1 MNPKQYV
8 SAALRKAIFNG
19 EQLKADIA
27 SQEVPVT
34 RLLKQALDAGTDHL
48 DELFRTTRHEN
59 VVELVNAR
67 AWLTDRILYL
77 LWQQYSWPEGAALIA
92 VGGYGRGEL
101 HPHSDIDLLI
111 LIDDKEAPETWES
124 SAQQFVTALWD
135 LGAVIG
141 SSVRTY
147 KECQEQARGDIT
159 IATNLIESRA
169 ITGKVPLRK
178 QLFRWLMTDDAWT
191 DEAFYKARVKAQQ
204 ERYKRTNETE
214 YNLEPN
220 LKSSPGGLRDIQTI
234 TWIGKRH
241 FGLRYMRDLYK
252 HDFITEDELGF
263 FYRAIEY
270 LWTIRYALHL
280 QNKRPEDRLLFDQ
293 QRKLAEFFG
302 YEDNDKALA
311 VEQFMRKYYRVA
323 MRLAEL
329 NQTLLQLFDQ
339 AILRA
344 NLPDVIVHV
353 NRRFEIRNGL
363 LETKHDK
370 VFLQQPFAL
379 MEAYVILAQHPDCSA
394 IGAATQRLI
403 RSHRPLMDEK
413 LRKDIR
419 VNSLFMELLRSPKR
433 MSHTLI
439 DMQRI
444 GLLSSYLPAFSHI
457 TGQMQHDLFHIYT
470 VDAHTMKVVKRMREM
485 LLIRD
490 RERFP
495 IATRIIHE
503 LPKIELLY
511 IAGLYHDIAKGKGG
525 DHSKLGAEEV
535 KDFCR
540 QHHLGKW
547 DTDLVSWMVRNHLL
561 MSMTAQKRD
570 IGSPEVIYEFAALM
584 GDELHL
590 DYLYVMTVCDIYATN
605 PELWNNWR
613 ASLMRQLYT
622 ETNRVLRLGL
632 DLDTPI
638 DHASLIQQTQTDA
651 RKLLLEKRLNPAAV
665 QNLWNQL
672 GDDYFIRERAATVAW
687 HTRLIIGHQV
697 DTPLVAISEYS
708 FNDFEGGSQIFVYTK
723 DQPNL
728 FAAMC
733 AIIGQLNLNIFDAR
747 IITTDDGYS
756 MDTFVVLDQEGQT
769 LDATVEI
776 RQKLQEKLT
785 EALQHPKDFGYLV
798 QQRTPRLQKLFAI
811 PTQVNITNPEGFSWT
826 RVELI
831 CSDRPGLLAQVG
843 LVFMRMG
850 ISIQK
855 AKIQS
860 MGERVEDV
868 FFITDMDGERITDL
882 EILQCL
888 QEQISSELDSHINQT
903 M

>member
-1 MNPKQYV
+1 MQ
-8 SAALRKAIFNG
+8 S
-19 EQLKADIA
+19 
-27 SQEVPVT
+27 
-34 RLLKQALDAGTDHL
+34 GTDHL
-48 DELFRTTRHEN
+48 DDIFRTSRHAR
-59 VVELVNAR
+59 VVEMVHAR
-67 AWLTDRILYL
+67 AWLTDQILML
-77 LWQQYSWPEGAALIA
+77 LWHQYSWPNGVALVA

-111 LIDDKEAPETWES
+111 LVDDKEPPASWEA
-124 SAQQFVTALWD
+124 SAQAFVTALWD
-135 LGAVIG
+135 LGVAIG

-147 KECQEQARGDIT
+147 SECQTQAKGDIT
-159 IATNLIESRA
+159 IATNLIESRV
-169 ITGKVPLRK
+169 ITGDNETRTH
-178 QLFRWLMTDDAWT
+178 LFEWLMTDDAWS
-191 DEAFYKARVKAQQ
+191 DEAFYKARIKAQQ
-204 ERYKRTNETE
+204 DRYQRTNDTE

-241 FGLRYMRDLYK
+241 FGLRYMRDLYQ
-252 HDFITEDELGF
+252 HDFITEDELSF
-263 FYRAIEY
+263 LYRAIEY

-280 QNKRPEDRLLFDQ
+280 QNRRPEDRLLFDQ
-293 QRKLAEFFG
+293 QRKLAAFFG
-302 YEDNDKALA
+302 YEDNDQDLA

-344 NLPDVIVHV
+344 HRPDLIIQV

-363 LETKHDK
+363 LEAKHPL
-370 VFLQQPFAL
+370 VFAKQPFAL

-403 RSHRPLMDEK
+403 RTHRPLMNEK

-444 GLLSSYLPAFSHI
+444 GLLSRYLPAFDHI
-457 TGQMQHDLFHIYT
+457 TGRMQHDLFHIYT
-470 VDAHTMKVVKRMREM
+470 VDAHTLKMVKRMREM
-485 LLIRD
+485 LLPRD

-495 IATRIIHE
+495 IATRVVHE

-535 KDFCR
+535 KAFCQ
-540 QHHLGKW
+540 QHQLGKW
-547 DTDLVSWMVRNHLL
+547 DTDLVSWLIRHHLL

-570 IGSPEVIYEFAALM
+570 IGSPEVIHEFAAIV

-638 DHASLIQQTQTDA
+638 DHASLIEQTQSDA
-651 RKLLLEKRLNPAAV
+651 RHLLIEKRLNPAAV
-665 QNLWNQL
+665 QNLWDKL
-672 GDDYFIRERAATVAW
+672 GDDYFIREKASTVAW
-687 HTRLIIGHQV
+687 HTREIIGHQS
-697 DTPLVAISEYS
+697 DSPLVAISDFS

-756 MDTFVVLDQEGQT
+756 MDTFIVLDNEGQT
-769 LDATVEI
+769 LDQTTEV
-776 RQKLQEKLT
+776 RQALQDRLT
-785 EALQHPKDFGYLV
+785 NALQHPKDFAYLV
-798 QQRTPRLQKLFAI
+798 EQRTPRLQKLFNI
-811 PTQVNITNPEGFSWT
+811 PTQINITNPKGFSWS
-826 RVELI
+826 RLELM
-831 CSDRPGLLAQVG
+831 CADRPGLLAQIG
-843 LVFMRMG
+843 LVFMRLG

-868 FFITDMDGERITDL
+868 FFITDRDGQRIVDKDILLDL
-882 EILQCL
+882 EQQLCAA
-888 QEQISSELDSHINQT
+888 LDSHVKQT
-903 M
+903 Q

>member
-1 MNPKQYV
+1 MNPKHNV
-8 SAALRKAIFNG
+8 SLELRQAIFNQA
-19 EQLKADIA
+19 QLEADIA
-27 SQEVPVT
+27 AATGPVT
-34 RLLKQALDAGTDHL
+34 SVLKQALQAGHQHL
-48 DELFRTTRHEN
+48 DDIFRASRHER
-59 VVELVNAR
+59 VIELVNAR
-67 AWLTDRILYL
+67 AWLSDRILAL
-77 LWQQYSWPEGAALIA
+77 LWQQYSWPNNAALLA

-111 LIDDKEAPETWES
+111 LIGDNEAPESWES
-124 SAQQFVTALWD
+124 SAQDFVTALWD
-135 LGAVIG
+135 LGTVIG
-141 SSVRTY
+141 SAVRTMS
-147 KECQEQARGDIT
+147 ECKQQARGDIT
-159 IATNLIESRA
+159 IATNMIESRA
-169 ITGKVPLRK
+169 ITGKAWMRK
-178 QLFRWLMTDDAWT
+178 TLFRWLMTDDAWT
-191 DEAFYKARVKAQQ
+191 DEAFYKARLQAQQ
-204 ERYKRTNETE
+204 ERHKRTNETE

-220 LKSSPGGLRDIQTI
+220 LKTSPGGLRDIQTI

-252 HDFITEDELGF
+252 HDFITDKELSF

-280 QNKRPEDRLLFDQ
+280 QNRRPEDRLLFDQ
-293 QRKLAEFFG
+293 QRKLAEFFA
-302 YEDNDKALA
+302 YEDTDQALA

-339 AILRA
+339 AILHA
-344 NLPDVIVHV
+344 DHPDVVVNV

-363 LETKHDK
+363 LEAKNDK
-370 VFLQQPFAL
+370 VFLAQPFAL
-379 MEAYVILAQHPDCSA
+379 MEAYVILAQHEGCTA
-394 IGAATQRLI
+394 IGAKTQRLI
-403 RSHRPLMDEK
+403 RSHRPLMDDK
-413 LRKDIR
+413 LRRDIR

-433 MSHTLI
+433 VSHTLQ

-444 GLLSSYLPAFSHI
+444 GLLSDYLPAFNHI

-470 VDAHTMKVVKRMREM
+470 VDAHTLKVVKRMREM
-485 LLIRD
+485 LLPRE

-503 LPKIELLY
+503 IPKIELLY

-535 KDFCR
+535 KDFCQ

-547 DTDLVSWMVRNHLL
+547 DTDLISWLIRNHLL

-570 IGSPEVIYEFAALM
+570 IANPEVIYEFASQV

-590 DYLYVMTVCDIYATN
+590 DYLYLLTVCDIWGTN

-613 ASLMRQLYT
+613 ASLIRQLYT

-632 DLDTPI
+632 DQPI
-638 DHASLIQQTQTDA
+638 DNDTLIEQTQQDA
-651 RKLLLEKRLNPAAV
+651 RKILLEKRINPASV
-665 QNLWNQL
+665 KQLWQQL

-687 HTRLIIGHQV
+687 HTQQIVNHQSQG
-697 DTPLVAISEYS
+697 PLVAISEFS

-756 MDTFVVLDQEGQT
+756 MDTFIVLDQEGQT
-769 LDATVEI
+769 LDATVEL
-776 RQKLQEKLT
+776 RQRLQEKLT
-785 EALQHPKDFGYLV
+785 HALQNPKDFPYLV
-798 QQRTPRLQKLFAI
+798 QQRTPRLHKLFAL
-811 PTQVNITNPEGFSWT
+811 PTQVDVTNPEGYSWT
-826 RVELI
+826 RVELT
-831 CSDRPGLLAQVG
+831 CADRPGLLAQVG

-868 FFITDMDGERITDL
+868 FFITDMDGYRIMDDEVL
-882 EILQCL
+882 ESLK
-888 QEQISSELDSHINQT
+888 EQICSELDSHISQAQ
-903 M
+903 

>member
-1 MNPKQYV
+1 MATQTG
-8 SAALRKAIFNG
+8 SIT
-19 EQLKADIA
+19 
-27 SQEVPVT
+27 S
-34 RLLKQALDAGTDHL
+34 LLKQALETGTQHL
-48 DELFRTTRHEN
+48 DDIFQASRHTR

-67 AWLTDRILYL
+67 AWLTDRILTL
-77 LWQQYSWPEGAALIA
+77 LWQQYSWPEGAALVA

-111 LIDDKEAPETWES
+111 LIDDQEPLSSWEA

-135 LGAVIG
+135 LGVVIG

-147 KECQEQARGDIT
+147 SECQTQAKGDIT

-169 ITGKVPLRK
+169 IVGKPTLRK
-178 QLFRWLMTDDAWT
+178 QLFRWLMSDDAWS
-191 DEAFYKARVKAQQ
+191 DEDFYKARIKAQQ
-204 ERYKRTNETE
+204 DRYQRTNETE

-241 FGLRYMRDLYK
+241 FGLRYMRDLYQ

-280 QNKRPEDRLLFDQ
+280 QNRRPEDRLLFDQ
-293 QRKLAEFFG
+293 QRKLAAFFG
-302 YEDNDKALA
+302 YEDNDQALA

-344 NLPDVIVHV
+344 HQPDTIVQV
-353 NRRFEIRNGL
+353 NRRFEIRNNL
-363 LETKHDK
+363 LEAKHQR
-370 VFLQQPFAL
+370 VFIQQPFAL

-403 RSHRPLMDEK
+403 RTHRPLMDDK

-444 GLLSSYLPAFSHI
+444 GLLASYLPAFDHI

-470 VDAHTMKVVKRMREM
+470 VDAHTLKMVKRMREM
-485 LLIRD
+485 LLTRD
-490 RERFP
+490 RQRFP
-495 IATRIIHE
+495 IATRVVHE

-525 DHSKLGAEEV
+525 DHSRLGAEEV
-535 KDFCR
+535 KEFCH
-540 QHHLGKW
+540 QHHLGTW
-547 DTDLVSWMVRNHLL
+547 DTDLVSWLIRHHLL

-570 IGSPEVIYEFAALM
+570 IGSPEVIHEFAAIV

-638 DHASLIQQTQTDA
+638 DHASLIEQTQIDA

-665 QNLWNQL
+665 QNLWQQL

-687 HTRLIIGHQV
+687 HTQQILGHQSN
-697 DTPLVAISEYS
+697 TPLVAISEFS

-756 MDTFVVLDQEGQT
+756 MDTFIVLDKEGQT
-769 LDATVEI
+769 LDQTAEV
-776 RQKLQEKLT
+776 RQQLQDKLT
-785 EALQHPKDFGYLV
+785 RALQHPKDFAYLV
-798 QQRTPRLQKLFAI
+798 EQRTPRLHKLFTI
-811 PTQVNITNPEGFSWT
+811 PTQVNIANPKGFSWT

-831 CSDRPGLLAQVG
+831 CADRPGLLAQVG
-843 LVFMRMG
+843 LVFMRLG

-868 FFITDMDGERITDL
+868 FFITDMDGERIVDN

-888 QEQISSELDSHINQT
+888 QQQICCALDSHISQAQ
-903 M
+903 